1 VRAPVVA
8 EAGMPRVL
16 APGDRGTVSLD
27 VQNFSGTAGEF
38 RVRVDGEGPLSV
50 GEGQRRLRLEDG
62 AKATLDF
69 PLLAQP
75 GNAVAQVRV
84 RVDGGGYA
92 VDRSYELPVRA
103 AWPGVLRVQTRVL
116 ENGAPL
122 SLDASLVE
130 GLIADTVDVRMQVT
144 ASPPIPFASALQSL
158 LDYPYGCAEQTTSKG
173 YAALLMDEAT
183 ARRLGA
189 RGLDAAT
196 RRARLEGAFG
206 RLAAMQGGSG
216 HFSLWGG
223 DDSDTEPAFTPYI
236 VDFLLDAREAGFAVP
251 DGVLQKALGRLSE
264 DLLAGGAQFYGRDH
278 RDHLRFANRAYAGY
292 VLARVNRAPLGTLRA
307 LYDQEKDASLTGLPL
322 VQLGLALTLQ
332 GDGKRGAA
340 AIADGFAR
348 DRDSRPLWL
357 GDYGSRIR
365 DDALMI
371 ALLHERGQA
380 DSKYDARALDL
391 ARELQSRRDGRGYLW
406 LSTQEQMALARL
418 GRALDAGDGRQV
430 AGRLLLG
437 GEGQAVEPGARLS
450 RRLDHAALVRGL
462 RFEPDGGPYYASIEV
477 AGIPRQPP
485 AEDRRRVGISR
496 DWFHTDGTPWKGGT
510 LKEGEVL
517 VARLTLQ
524 AQEAM
529 PDALVTDLLPAGLEA
544 ENLNLGDSKQW
555 DGVSIE
561 GVALSERGGQATLRH
576 EEYRDDRYVAAL
588 ALGQGDTARLYYLVR
603 AVTPG
608 VYAVPP
614 PQAED
619 MYQPILRGT
628 GVARPA
634 QVTVTPP

>member
-1 VRAPVVA
+1 
-8 EAGMPRVL
+8 
-16 APGDRGTVSLD
+16 
-27 VQNFSGTAGEF
+27 
-38 RVRVDGEGPLSV
+38 
-50 GEGQRRLRLEDG
+50 
-62 AKATLDF
+62 
-69 PLLAQP
+69 
-75 GNAVAQVRV
+75 
-84 RVDGGGYA
+84 
-92 VDRSYELPVRA
+92 
-103 AWPGVLRVQTRVL
+103 
-116 ENGAPL
+116 
-122 SLDASLVE
+122 
-130 GLIADTVDVRMQVT
+130 
-144 ASPPIPFASALQSL
+144 
-158 LDYPYGCAEQTTSKG
+158 
-173 YAALLMDEAT
+173 
-183 ARRLGA
+183 
-189 RGLDAAT
+189 
-196 RRARLEGAFG
+196 
-206 RLAAMQGGSG
+206 
-216 HFSLWGG
+216 
-223 DDSDTEPAFTPYI
+223 
-236 VDFLLDAREAGFAVP
+236 
-251 DGVLQKALGRLSE
+251 VLQKALGRLSE

-307 LYDQEKDASLTGLPL
+307 LYDQEKDTSLTGLPL
-322 VQLGLALTLQ
+322 VQLGLALALQ
-332 GDGKRGAA
+332 GDGKRGTA

-348 DRDSRPLWL
+348 DPDSRPSRL

-380 DSKYDARALDL
+380 DAKYDARALDL

-430 AGRLLLG
+430 AGRVILG
-437 GEGQAVEPGARLS
+437 GGGRAVEPGARLS

-496 DWFHTDGTPWKGGT
+496 DWFHTDGTPWKGGA

-619 MYQPILRGT
+619 MYQPTLRGT